1 MKSEKSYLSKRLLVR
16 KSTLAVKKAAE
27 ESMEI
32 MGFVVVAEK
41 GWVLKKFKDGR
52 TERLSKLDTVS
63 GPIPLD

>member
-1 MKSEKSYLSKRLLVR
+1 MR